1 MAREQNLINI
11 EKALKEFYLP
21 LWKNQLTTEASII
34 MSKVKKKTLQ
44 SNKIVASAPIG
55 LAGGFGF
62 GSEGM
67 ETPDPGAVNF
77 ERFNANAKDMY
88 CDVAISVKATKL
100 TGTNG
105 SMADALQTEVKGA
118 YEAAKWNV
126 GRALFGNGQGI
137 LASISALGAA
147 GNVITVD
154 NTRNIMEGLIIDI
167 YATGGTVPAVAGRR
181 ITAVDRVGNKI
192 TIDGAASTFAAGFI
206 TLQKSFKR
214 EITGLGAIFDN
225 SITSLYGVDKATN
238 VWLKPTEQDASAGI
252 DDTLLTQT
260 LRQAQRYKNSKVDM
274 LLCGDDAYDSYVEYL
289 KQTNQRIESNYELVG
304 GFKAIKLIFSNRE
317 VLVANEQFIPT
328 REMWGFETGD
338 LEFHSFDWF
347 FAELQGGGI
356 FNLMEKQSVYRALLC
371 NYGELICSN
380 PGGCVR
386 IYNVPALAM

>member
-77 ERFNANAKDMY
+77 ERFNATAKDMY

-126 GRALFGNGQGI
+126 GRALFGNGQGV
-137 LASISALGAA
+137 LASISALATA
-147 GNVITVD
+147 GNVLTVD
-154 NTRNIMEGLIIDI
+154 NTRNVMEGLIIDI

-260 LRQAQRYKNSKVDM
+260 LRRAQRYKNSKVDM

-328 REMWGFETGD
+328 REMWGFEAGD

-386 IYNVPALAM
+386 IYNVPALAA